1 MQTLRLF
8 CDVALHRSFS
18 EAAQLHGISQ
28 SAASQRVHQL
38 EEQLGVTLIDR
49 SVRPLALTDA
59 GKVLM
64 REGRDIVQRYDAL
77 IQKLSQADGRVRGEV
92 VVDAIYSAGIDLLVN
107 LKEEFE
113 SVHPGIRLRVDYKRP
128 EQVHDQVRTGQCDL
142 GIVSYPHRW
151 KDVSVVPLR
160 DERMSVVCSP
170 RHALAGGAV
179 IHAREL
185 SNHSMVTFES
195 GLPVGRAI
203 RRYLKEHGSSP
214 TITNMFDNIDTIKH
228 AVSVTDDLTI
238 LPTRTVKREVESG
251 TLASIQLE
259 PELTRPMGVIGPKRS
274 RSNGKSLSPAAQAF
288 VEFLVEFLAPLS
300 PGEGLGAG
308 EKQKAIQA

>member
-28 SAASQRVHQL
+28 SAASQRVHHL

-49 SVRPLALTDA
+49 SVRPLALTEA
-59 GKVLM
+59 GAIVL

-77 IQKLSQADGRVRGEV
+77 TQKLGQTSGTVRGEV
-92 VVDAIYSAGIDLLVN
+92 IVDAIYSAGIDLLVN

-113 SVHPGIRLRVDYKRP
+113 KAHPGIKVRVDYKRP
-128 EQVHDQVRTGQCDL
+128 EQVHDQVRAGQCDL

-151 KDVSVVPLR
+151 KDVSVIPLR

-170 RHALAGGAV
+170 NHKLSTHDVIDASALS
-179 IHAREL
+179 E
-185 SNHSMVTFES
+185 HSMVTFES

-203 RRYLKEHGSSP
+203 RRYLKEQSASP
-214 TITNMFDNIDTIKH
+214 TITNVFDNIDTIKH
-228 AVSVTDDLTI
+228 AVSVTDELTV
-238 LPTRTVKREVESG
+238 LPTRTVKREVEAG
-251 TLASIQLE
+251 TLVSIRLE
-259 PELTRPMGVIGPKRS
+259 PELNRPMGVICAKRS
-274 RSNGKSLSPAAQAF
+274 RSNGSTLAPAAQTF
-288 VEFLVEFLAPLS
+288 VEYLLEHAGPSLAPSLT
-300 PGEGLGAG
+300 ARD
-308 EKQKAIQA
+308 